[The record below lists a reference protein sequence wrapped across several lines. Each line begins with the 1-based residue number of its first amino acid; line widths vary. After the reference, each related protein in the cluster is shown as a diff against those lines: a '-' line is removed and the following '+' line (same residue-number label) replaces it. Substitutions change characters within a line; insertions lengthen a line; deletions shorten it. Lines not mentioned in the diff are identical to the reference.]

1 MQKLVMLAASAAFVA
16 LMPSAAQARP
26 GQGHSAH
33 AARPVQAH
41 ARTDVR
47 SGGHARTDARAST
60 RARTRTGAAVDRTR
74 DTDRDGIPDYR
85 DGITDRNGDGID
97 YRQQNRYG
105 GAACP
110 PGLANRTP
118 ACVPP
123 GQARRMFR
131 QGQVVPQ
138 TYRNYVGYQDLLG
151 RLPEA
156 YRDDIP
162 TGDYRY
168 IYGGDQVYVVDSR
181 TRLVR
186 SIIDILR

>member
-1 MQKLVMLAASAAFVA
+1 MRKLILLSGAAAMAAMMPALASAKG
-16 LMPSAAQARP
+16 PNGGR
-26 GQGHSAH
+26 GHSAH
-33 AARPVQAH
+33 GSATSAQ
-41 ARTDVR
+41 ARTAVR
-47 SGGHARTDARAST
+47 SGGHARTDARANA
-60 RARTRTGAAVDRTR
+60 RARTRTGAAVDRR
-74 DTDRDGIPDYR
+74 LDSDGDGIPNYR
-85 DGITDRNGDGID
+85 DRTD
-97 YRQQNRYG
+97 NRTSNRHG

-118 ACVPP
+118 TCVPP

-131 QGQVVPQ
+131 QGQTIPGS
-138 TYRNYVGYQDLLG
+138 YSNYIGYQDLLG

-168 IYGGDQVYVVDSR
+168 VYQNDSVYVVDSR